1 MEMDELK
8 MNLSSK
14 FMRGIVTKIIS
25 KAVYKKTGYKVE
37 IDLNNINVEV
47 VNGKAYIHV
56 DADAAIDNEEL
67 MKIVKNIKD

>member
-1 MEMDELK
+1 MDELK
-8 MNLSSK
+8 LNLSSK

-25 KAVYKKTGYKVE
+25 KAVYKKTGYKIE

-56 DADAAIDNEEL
+56 DADAEIDNDEL
-67 MKIVKNIKD
+67 MKIVKTIKD

>member
-1 MEMDELK
+1 MDELK

-14 FMRGIVTKIIS
+14 FMRGIATKIIS

-56 DADAAIDNEEL
+56 DADAAIDNDEL

>member
-1 MEMDELK
+1 MDELK

-37 IDLNNINVEV
+37 IDLNNINVE
-47 VNGKAYIHV
+47 
-56 DADAAIDNEEL
+56 
-67 MKIVKNIKD
+67 

>member
-1 MEMDELK
+1 MDELK
-8 MNLSSK
+8 LNLSSK

-56 DADAAIDNEEL
+56 NADAAIDNDEL
-67 MKIVKNIKD
+67 MKIVKNMKD

>member
-1 MEMDELK
+1 MDELK

-47 VNGKAYIHV
+47 INGKAYIHV

>member
-1 MEMDELK
+1 MDELK

-56 DADAAIDNEEL
+56 DADAAIDNNEL

>member
-1 MEMDELK
+1 MDELK

-56 DADAAIDNEEL
+56 DADAAIDNDEL

>member
-1 MEMDELK
+1 MDELK

-56 DADAAIDNEEL
+56 DADAAIDNDEL
-67 MKIVKNIKD
+67 MKIIKNMKD

>member
-1 MEMDELK
+1 MDELK

-56 DADAAIDNEEL
+56 DADAAIDNDEL
-67 MKIVKNIKD
+67 MKIVKSIKD

>member
-1 MEMDELK
+1 MDELK

-14 FMRGIVTKIIS
+14 FMRGIVTKIIF

-56 DADAAIDNEEL
+56 DADAAIDNDEL

>member
-1 MEMDELK
+1 MDELK

-56 DADAAIDNEEL
+56 DADAAIDNDEL
-67 MKIVKNIKD
+67 MKIVKNMKD

>member
-1 MEMDELK
+1 MDELK

-37 IDLNNINVEV
+37 IDLNNINVEI

-56 DADAAIDNEEL
+56 DADAAIDNDEL
-67 MKIVKNIKD
+67 MKIVKNMKD